1 MGKAKSTRKN
11 VKKKSPTSG
20 MVSKPAGPASSFGK
34 TGPGGTNQNFA
45 STKKK
50 GGFSVTPRKAS

>member
-11 VKKKSPTSG
+11 VKKKGPATG
-20 MVSKPAGPASSFGK
+20 MVSKPAGPAGTFGK
-34 TGPGGTNQNFA
+34 TGGASGNQNFA

-50 GGFSVTPRKAS
+50 GGFNVTPRKAS

>member
-1 MGKAKSTRKN
+1 MGKAKSSRKN
-11 VKKKSPTSG
+11 VKKAAPASG
-20 MVSKPAGPASSFGK
+20 MVSKSSGPASSFGK
-34 TGPGGTNQNFA
+34 ASGGGMNQNFA